1 MDWAAL
7 KSKRVRAAYDAETRD
22 LHVKFPGSPP
32 VKHADI
38 PPHVHQNLLET
49 DDPYFY
55 YQYYIAPSRVSPGRP
70 RQPVSV
76 ASYAVKLVL
85 LLAACT
91 LLMTTG
97 LDPDHGGTFEESE
110 LRSN

>member
-1 MDWAAL
+1 M
-7 KSKRVRAAYDAETRD
+7 
-22 LHVKFPGSPP
+22 
-32 VKHADI
+32 
-38 PPHVHQNLLET
+38 
-49 DDPYFY
+49 
-55 YQYYIAPSRVSPGRP
+55 
-70 RQPVSV
+70 

-85 LLAACT
+85 LLAACS

>member
-7 KSKRVRAAYDAETRD
+7 KSKHVHAAYDAESRD

-38 PPHVHQNLLET
+38 PPHVYQNLLET
-49 DDPYFY
+49 SDPHFY
-55 YQYYIAPSRVSPGRP
+55 YNYYEAPSRVSRGGRHP
-70 RQPVSV
+70 LSV
-76 ASYAVKLVL
+76 SYALKLVL
-85 LLAACT
+85 LLTVCSLFMVT
-91 LLMTTG
+91 S
-97 LDPDHGGTFEESE
+97 LDPGPSGVFEESE

>member
-7 KSKRVRAAYDAETRD
+7 KSKHVHAGYDAETRD
-22 LHVKFPGSPP
+22 LHVKFPGSPS

-38 PPHVHQNLLET
+38 PPHVYQNLLET
-49 DDPYFY
+49 HDPHFY
-55 YQYYIAPSRVSPGRP
+55 YKYYIAPSRVSQGR

-76 ASYAVKLVL
+76 TSYAMKLVL
-85 LLAACT
+85 LLATCS
-91 LLMTTG
+91 LLLATS

>member
-7 KSKRVRAAYDAETRD
+7 KSKHVRAAYDAETRD
-22 LHVKFPGSPP
+22 LHVKFTGSPP

-38 PPHVHQNLLET
+38 PLHVYQNLLET
-49 DDPYFY
+49 NDPYFY
-55 YQYYIAPSRVSPGRP
+55 YQYYIAPSRVSQGR

-85 LLAACT
+85 LLAACS
-91 LLMTTG
+91 LLMATG
-97 LDPDHGGTFEESE
+97 LDPERGGIFEESE

>member
-55 YQYYIAPSRVSPGRP
+55 YQYYIAPSRVSPGHP
-70 RQPVSV
+70 QPVSM
-76 ASYAVKLVL
+76 ASYAAKLIL
-85 LLAACT
+85 LLAACS
-91 LLMTTG
+91 LLMATS
-97 LDPDHGGTFEESE
+97 LDPDHGGVFEESE
-110 LRSN
+110 LRAN

>member
-7 KSKRVRAAYDAETRD
+7 KSKRVRAGYDAETRD

-55 YQYYIAPSRVSPGRP
+55 YQYYIAPSRVSPGP
-70 RQPVSV
+70 RQPASV

-85 LLAACT
+85 LLAACS

>member
-7 KSKRVRAAYDAETRD
+7 KSKHVHAAYDAETRD
-22 LHVKFPGSPP
+22 LYVKFPGSPP
-32 VKHADI
+32 VKHVDI
-38 PPHVHQNLLET
+38 PLHVYQNLLET
-49 DDPYFY
+49 DDPHFY
-55 YQYYIAPSRVSPGRP
+55 YKYYIAPCRVSQGR
-70 RQPVSV
+70 RQPVSL

-85 LLAACT
+85 LLAACS
-91 LLMTTG
+91 LLLATG

>member
-7 KSKRVRAAYDAETRD
+7 KSKHVHAAYDADSRD

-38 PPHVHQNLLET
+38 PPHVYQNLLET
-49 DDPYFY
+49 SDPHFY
-55 YQYYIAPSRVSPGRP
+55 YNYYIAPSRVPQSSRH
-70 RQPVSV
+70 VSL
-76 ASYAVKLVL
+76 SYALKLVL
-85 LLAACT
+85 LLAVSS
-91 LLMTTG
+91 LLMVTS
-97 LDPDHGGTFEESE
+97 LDQGSNGVFEESE

>member
-7 KSKRVRAAYDAETRD
+7 KSKHVHAAYDAETRD

-38 PPHVHQNLLET
+38 PSHVYQNLLET
-49 DDPYFY
+49 DDPHFY
-55 YQYYIAPSRVSPGRP
+55 YKYYIAPSRVSPGRQ
-70 RQPVSV
+70 QPVSV

-85 LLAACT
+85 LLAACS
-91 LLMTTG
+91 LLLATS

>member
-32 VKHADI
+32 VNHADI
-38 PPHVHQNLLET
+38 PPHVYQNLLET

-55 YQYYIAPSRVSPGRP
+55 YQYYIAPSRVSPGR

-85 LLAACT
+85 LLAACS
-91 LLMTTG
+91 LLMATG

>member
-7 KSKRVRAAYDAETRD
+7 KSKRVRAAYDSETRD
-22 LHVKFPGSPP
+22 LHVKFPGSAP
-32 VKHADI
+32 VKHADV
-38 PPHVHQNLLET
+38 PPHVYQNLLET
-49 DDPYFY
+49 DDPHFY
-55 YQYYIAPSRVSPGRP
+55 YKYYIAPCRVSQAH

-85 LLAACT
+85 LLAACS
-91 LLMTTG
+91 LLMATG
-97 LDPDHGGTFEESE
+97 LDQDRGGTFEESE

>member
-55 YQYYIAPSRVSPGRP
+55 YQYYVAPSRVSPGS
-70 RQPVSV
+70 RQPASV

-85 LLAACT
+85 LLAACS

>member
-7 KSKRVRAAYDAETRD
+7 KSKHVHAAYDAESRD

-38 PPHVHQNLLET
+38 PPHVYQNLLET
-49 DDPYFY
+49 SDPHFY
-55 YQYYIAPSRVSPGRP
+55 YKYYVAPSRVSRGSRH
-70 RQPVSV
+70 QLSL
-76 ASYAVKLVL
+76 SYVLKLVL
-85 LLAACT
+85 LLAVSS
-91 LLMTTG
+91 LLMVTS
-97 LDPDHGGTFEESE
+97 LDQGPNGVFEESE

>member
-22 LHVKFPGSPP
+22 LYVKFPGSAP
-32 VKHADI
+32 VKHADV
-38 PPHVHQNLLET
+38 PPHVYHNLLET
-49 DDPYFY
+49 DDPHFY
-55 YQYYIAPSRVSPGRP
+55 YKYYIAPCRVSQAH

-85 LLAACT
+85 LLAACS
-91 LLMTTG
+91 LLMATG